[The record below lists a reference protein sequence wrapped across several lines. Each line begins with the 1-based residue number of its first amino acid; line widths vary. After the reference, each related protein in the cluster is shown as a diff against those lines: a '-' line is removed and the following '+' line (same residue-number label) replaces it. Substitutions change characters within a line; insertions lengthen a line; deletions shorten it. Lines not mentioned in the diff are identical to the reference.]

1 VGGEKEEHEV
11 KKADGMGVRM
21 LQPLDS
27 LERIILLRGK
37 EKQVTRT
44 KSVDIALAMLITMVL
59 TSTALAQ
66 TPKNEKHWVSA
77 WSSAVHAPLSFV
89 PGQAISGL
97 ENRTL
102 RMIVRPTIA
111 GERVRIRFSNACGNQ
126 PLLIGAAHIALA
138 SKDGKIIVASDRAL
152 TFSGKGSTRIPPGA
166 PMLSDPVDLT
176 FPAFAEIAVSIFL
189 AGKVD
194 TTTFHLAGQKPTY
207 LSEPGDFTAT
217 AEIPNA
223 TTKPSWFFLSGL
235 EVFAP
240 SQTMT
245 ILALGDSITDG
256 VGAKQGDYND
266 WPDLLANR
274 LAAQKGLPAMA
285 VVNTGIGGNRVLHDG
300 AGVSALAR
308 FDRDVLAQPGIANI
322 VLLEGI
328 NDIGWPRMKP
338 PSPRPGDP
346 AQGAASM
353 ESPFARELV
362 SAQDIVAGYQQII
375 DRAHQHGIKVFIATL
390 LPYEGADYYTEDGEA
405 IRAAVNQWIRTSGAS
420 DGYFDFDKAVRD
432 PSHPTRF
439 RDGYHS
445 GDNLHP
451 STIGYKAM
459 ADAVDLALLRGIKL
473 AKAVKTVKET
483 KK

>member
-1 VGGEKEEHEV
+1 
-11 KKADGMGVRM
+11 
-21 LQPLDS
+21 
-27 LERIILLRGK
+27 
-37 EKQVTRT
+37 VTRT
-44 KSVDIALAMLITMVL
+44 KSVNIALAMLITVFL

-77 WSSAVHAPLSFV
+77 WSSAVHAPLVFV

-102 RMIVRPTIA
+102 RMIVRPTIS
-111 GERVRIRFSNACGNQ
+111 GERARIRFSNECGNQ
-126 PLLIGAAHIALA
+126 PLPIGAAHVALV
-138 SKDGKIIVASDRAL
+138 SKDDKIIPESDRTL
-152 TFSGKGSTRIPPGA
+152 TFAGKGSISIPPGA
-166 PMLSDPVDLT
+166 PILSDPVDLK
-176 FPAFAEIAVSIFL
+176 FPAFSEIAVSIFL

-194 TTTFHLAGQKPTY
+194 NTTFHLVGQKPTY
-207 LSEPGDFTAT
+207 LSEPGDFTAS
-217 AEIPNA
+217 AEMPNA

-235 EVFAP
+235 EVIAP
-240 SQTMT
+240 SRTT
-245 ILALGDSITDG
+245 ATLALGDSITDG

-266 WPDLLANR
+266 WPNLLANR

-322 VLLEGI
+322 ILLEGI
-328 NDIGWPRMKP
+328 NDIGWPRMKA

-346 AQGAASM
+346 AQGSGSM
-353 ESPFARELV
+353 ESPFAKELV
-362 SAQDIVAGYQQII
+362 GAQDIIAGYQQII
-375 DRAHQHGIKVFIATL
+375 NRARQHGIRVFIATI

-405 IRAAVNQWIRTSGAS
+405 IRSSVNQWIRTSNAA

-432 PSHPTRF
+432 PSRPTRF
-439 RDGYHS
+439 RNGYHS

-451 STIGYKAM
+451 SAIGYKAM
-459 ADAVDLALLRGIKL
+459 ADVIDLAALRGIKP
-473 AKAVKTVKET
+473 AKEA

>member
-1 VGGEKEEHEV
+1 
-11 KKADGMGVRM
+11 MT
-21 LQPLDS
+21 
-27 LERIILLRGK
+27 RI
-37 EKQVTRT
+37 
-44 KSVDIALAMLITMVL
+44 KSVDIVPAILMAMFL
-59 TSTALAQ
+59 SSAAFAQ
-66 TPKNEKHWVSA
+66 TPKDEKHWVSA
-77 WSSAVHAPLSFV
+77 WSSAMHAPLSFV
-89 PGQAISGL
+89 LGQAISGL

-126 PLLIGAAHIALA
+126 PLPIGAAHVALV
-138 SKDGKIIVASDRAL
+138 SKDDKIIAASDRTL
-152 TFSGKGSTRIPPGA
+152 TFSGKGSASIPPGA
-166 PMLSDPVDLT
+166 PMLSDPVDLK
-176 FPAFAEIAVSIFL
+176 FSAFAEIAVSIFL
-189 AGKVD
+189 AGKVEN
-194 TTTFHLAGQKPTY
+194 TTFHLAGQKPTY
-207 LSEPGDFTAT
+207 LSEPGDFTAK

-223 TTKPSWFFLSGL
+223 TTKPSWFFLSDL
-235 EVFAP
+235 EFFAP
-240 SQTMT
+240 SRTT
-245 ILALGDSITDG
+245 ATLALGDSITDG

-285 VVNTGIGGNRVLHDG
+285 VVNTGIGGNRVLYDG

-322 VLLEGI
+322 ILLEGI

-338 PSPRPGDP
+338 PAPRSGGP

-353 ESPFARELV
+353 ESPFAKELV
-362 SAQDIVAGYQQII
+362 SAQDIIAGYRQII
-375 DRAHQHGIKVFIATL
+375 DRAHQHGIKVFIATI
-390 LPYEGADYYTEDGEA
+390 LPYEGADYFTEDGEV
-405 IRAAVNQWIRTSGAS
+405 IRAAVNQWIRTSSAA

-451 STIGYKAM
+451 STIGYKAI
-459 ADAVDLALLRGIKL
+459 ADAVDLAVLRGIKPV
-473 AKAVKTVKET
+473 KAVKTVKEA

>member
-1 VGGEKEEHEV
+1 
-11 KKADGMGVRM
+11 M
-21 LQPLDS
+21 
-27 LERIILLRGK
+27 
-37 EKQVTRT
+37 
-44 KSVDIALAMLITMVL
+44 ALAVLIAMVL

-66 TPKNEKHWVSA
+66 TPKNENHWVSA
-77 WSSAVHAPLSFV
+77 WSSAMHAPLAFV

-111 GERVRIRFSNACGNQ
+111 GERVRIRFSNECGNQ
-126 PLLIGAAHIALA
+126 SLPIGAAHIALA
-138 SKDGKIIVASDRAL
+138 AKDDKIIATSDRIL
-152 TFSGKGSTRIPPGA
+152 TFSGKGSTSIPPGA
-166 PMLSDPVDLT
+166 PMLSDPVDLK
-176 FPAFAEIAVSIFL
+176 FSAFAEIAVSIFL
-189 AGKVD
+189 PTNVGNV
-194 TTTFHLAGQKPTY
+194 TFHLAGQKPTY
-207 LSEPGDFTAT
+207 LSEPGDFTT
-217 AEIPNA
+217 KAEIPNA

-240 SQTMT
+240 SRITST
-245 ILALGDSITDG
+245 LALGDSITDG

-300 AGVSALAR
+300 AGISTLAR
-308 FDRDVLAQPGIANI
+308 LDRDVLAQPGIANI
-322 VLLEGI
+322 ILLEGI

-338 PSPRPGDP
+338 PAPRPGDP
-346 AQGAASM
+346 AQSAASM
-353 ESPFARELV
+353 ESPFAKELV
-362 SAQDIVAGYQQII
+362 SAQDIIAGYQQII
-375 DRAHQHGIKVFIATL
+375 DRARQHRIKVFIATL

-405 IRAAVNQWIRTSGAS
+405 IRAAVNQWIRTSSAA
-420 DGYFDFDKAVRD
+420 DGCFDFDKAVRD
-432 PSHPTRF
+432 PSRPKRF

-459 ADAVDLALLRGIKL
+459 ADAVDLAVLRGINPL
-473 AKAVKTVKET
+473 KAVKTVKEA

>member
-1 VGGEKEEHEV
+1 V
-11 KKADGMGVRM
+11 
-21 LQPLDS
+21 
-27 LERIILLRGK
+27 I
-37 EKQVTRT
+37 RT
-44 KSVDIALAMLITMVL
+44 KSVNMALALLIAMVI

-66 TPKNEKHWVSA
+66 TPENEKHWVSA
-77 WSSAVHAPLSFV
+77 WSSAMHAPLAFV

-111 GERVRIRFSNACGNQ
+111 GERVRIRFSNACGDQ
-126 PLLIGAAHIALA
+126 PLSIGAAHIALA
-138 SKDGKIIVASDRAL
+138 AENDKIIAASDRTL

-166 PMLSDPVDLT
+166 PMLSDPVDLK

-189 AGKVD
+189 PVNVD
-194 TTTFHLAGQKPTY
+194 NVTFHLAGQKPTY

-256 VGAKQGDYND
+256 VGANQGDYND

-300 AGVSALAR
+300 AGISALAR
-308 FDRDVLAQPGIANI
+308 FDRDVLAQPGIAGI
-322 VLLEGI
+322 ILLEGI
-328 NDIGWPRMKP
+328 NDIGWPHMKP

-346 AQGAASM
+346 APGAVSM
-353 ESPFARELV
+353 ESPFAKELV
-362 SAQDIVAGYQQII
+362 GAQDIIAGYQQII

-390 LPYEGADYYTEDGEA
+390 LPYEGADYYTKDGET
-405 IRAAVNQWIRTSGAS
+405 IRMAVNQWIRTSGAV

-432 PSHPTRF
+432 PGHPTRF

-451 STIGYKAM
+451 SAIGYKAM
-459 ADAVDLALLRGIKL
+459 ADAVDLAVLRGINPV
-473 AKAVKTVKET
+473 KAVKK
-483 KK
+483 

>member
-1 VGGEKEEHEV
+1 
-11 KKADGMGVRM
+11 
-21 LQPLDS
+21 
-27 LERIILLRGK
+27 
-37 EKQVTRT
+37 VTRM
-44 KSVDIALAMLITMVL
+44 KSVNIAFAMFIAMVI

-77 WSSAVHAPLSFV
+77 WSSAMHAPLSFV

-97 ENRTL
+97 GNRTL

-111 GERVRIRFSNACGNQ
+111 GERIRLRFSNECGNQ
-126 PLLIGAAHIALA
+126 PLLIGAAHVALV
-138 SKDGKIIVASDRAL
+138 SKDDKIIPESDRTL
-152 TFSGKGSTRIPPGA
+152 TFAGKGSSSIPPGA
-166 PMLSDPVDLT
+166 PMLSDPIDLN
-176 FPAFAEIAVSIFL
+176 FSAFAEIAVSIYL
-189 AGKVD
+189 TGKVD
-194 TTTFHLAGQKPTY
+194 NTTFHLAGQKPTY
-207 LSEPGDFTAT
+207 LSDPGDFTAT
-217 AEIPNA
+217 PEMSNA

-240 SQTMT
+240 SQTT
-245 ILALGDSITDG
+245 ATLALGDSITDG
-256 VGAKQGDYND
+256 VGAKQGDYQD

-274 LAAQKGLPAMA
+274 LAAQKGFPGMA
-285 VVNTGIGGNRVLHDG
+285 VVNTGIGGNRVLYDG

-322 VLLEGI
+322 ILLEGI
-328 NDIGWPRMKP
+328 NDIGWPHMKP
-338 PSPRPGDP
+338 PAPRPGAP
-346 AQGAASM
+346 AQAAAST
-353 ESPFARELV
+353 ESPFAKEFV
-362 SAQDIVAGYQQII
+362 SAQDIIAGYQQII

-405 IRAAVNQWIRTSGAS
+405 IRAAVNQWIRTGNAA

-451 STIGYKAM
+451 SAIGYKAM
-459 ADAVDLALLRGIKL
+459 VDAVDLAVLRGIKP
-473 AKAVKTVKET
+473 VKET

>member
-1 VGGEKEEHEV
+1 MVFT
-11 KKADGMGVRM
+11 
-21 LQPLDS
+21 
-27 LERIILLRGK
+27 ILVAIFL
-37 EKQVTRT
+37 
-44 KSVDIALAMLITMVL
+44 SSAA
-59 TSTALAQ
+59 SAQ
-66 TPKNEKHWVSA
+66 TPKDERHWVSA
-77 WSSAVHAPLSFV
+77 WSSAMHAPLAFV

-126 PLLIGAAHIALA
+126 PLPIGAAHIALA
-138 SKDGKIIVASDRAL
+138 SKDDKIIAASDQTL
-152 TFSGKGSTRIPPGA
+152 TFSGRGSTNIPPGA
-166 PMLSDPVDLT
+166 PMLSDPVDLK

-189 AGKVD
+189 AGKID

-207 LSEPGDFTAT
+207 ISELGDFTAT

-240 SQTMT
+240 SRAAAT
-245 ILALGDSITDG
+245 LALGDSITDG

-274 LAAQKGLPAMA
+274 LAAQKGLPPMA
-285 VVNTGIGGNRVLHDG
+285 VVNTGIGGNRILHDG
-300 AGVSALAR
+300 AGVNALAR

-322 VLLEGI
+322 ILLEGI

-346 AQGAASM
+346 ALGSKSM
-353 ESPFARELV
+353 ESPFAKELV
-362 SAQDIVAGYQQII
+362 SAQDIIAGYQQII
-375 DRAHQHGIKVFIATL
+375 DRASQHGIKIFIATL

-405 IRAAVNQWIRTSGAS
+405 IRAAVNQWIRTSGAA

-432 PSHPTRF
+432 PNHPTRF

-459 ADAVDLALLRGIKL
+459 ADAVDLAVLRGIKP
-473 AKAVKTVKET
+473 VKEA

>member
-1 VGGEKEEHEV
+1 MK
-11 KKADGMGVRM
+11 MP
-21 LQPLDS
+21 QPMDR
-27 LERIILLRGK
+27 LEQIVFLGSE

-44 KSVDIALAMLITMVL
+44 KSVDMALAVLIAIVL

-77 WSSAVHAPLSFV
+77 WSSAMHAPLAFV

-126 PLLIGAAHIALA
+126 PLPIGAAHIALA
-138 SKDGKIIVASDRAL
+138 SKDDKIIAASDRTL
-152 TFSGKGSTRIPPGA
+152 TFSGKGSIRIPPGA
-166 PMLSDPVDLT
+166 PMLSDPVDLK
-176 FPAFAEIAVSIFL
+176 FFAFAEVAVSIFL
-189 AGKVD
+189 AGTVD
-194 TTTFHLAGQKPTY
+194 TATFHLAGQKPTY

-235 EVFAP
+235 EVIAP
-240 SQTMT
+240 SQATAT
-245 ILALGDSITDG
+245 LALGDSITDG

-274 LAAQKGLPAMA
+274 LAAQKGLPETA

-300 AGVSALAR
+300 AGISALAR
-308 FDRDVLAQPGIANI
+308 FDRDVLAQPGLASII
-322 VLLEGI
+322 LLEGI

-338 PSPRPGDP
+338 PSPRPGDT

-353 ESPFARELV
+353 QSRFAKELV
-362 SAQDIVAGYQQII
+362 SAQNIIAGYQQII
-375 DRAHQHGIKVFIATL
+375 DRAHQHGIRVFLATI

-405 IRAAVNQWIRTSGAS
+405 IRTAVNQWIRTSSAA
-420 DGYFDFDKAVRD
+420 DGHFDFDKAVRD
-432 PSHPTRF
+432 PNHPTRF

-445 GDNLHP
+445 GDTLHP
-451 STIGYKAM
+451 SAIGYKAM
-459 ADAVDLALLRGIKL
+459 ADAVDLAVLRGIQPVE
-473 AKAVKTVKET
+473 AVKTVKET
-483 KK
+483 KR

>member
-1 VGGEKEEHEV
+1 
-11 KKADGMGVRM
+11 
-21 LQPLDS
+21 
-27 LERIILLRGK
+27 
-37 EKQVTRT
+37 VTRT
-44 KSVDIALAMLITMVL
+44 KSVNKTLAALIAMVL

-77 WSSAVHAPLSFV
+77 WSSAMHAPLAFI
-89 PGQAISGL
+89 PGQAVSGL

-126 PLLIGAAHIALA
+126 PLLIGAAHIALV
-138 SKDGKIIVASDRAL
+138 SKDDRIIPESDRTL
-152 TFSGKGSTRIPPGA
+152 TFSGKGSIRIPPGA

-176 FPAFAEIAVSIFL
+176 FSAFTEIAVSIFL
-189 AGKVD
+189 AGKVE
-194 TTTFHLAGQKPTY
+194 TATFHLTGQKPAY
-207 LSEPGDFTAT
+207 ISEPGDFTAM

-235 EVFAP
+235 EVLTP
-240 SQTMT
+240 IQTST

-256 VGAKQGDYND
+256 VGAKQGDYSD
-266 WPDLLANR
+266 WPNLLANR

-300 AGVSALAR
+300 AGISALAR
-308 FDRDVLAQPGIANI
+308 FDRDVLAQPGIAGI
-322 VLLEGI
+322 ILLEGI
-328 NDIGWPRMKP
+328 NDIGWPRMKL
-338 PSPRPGDP
+338 PSPRPGDA
-346 AQGAASM
+346 AQGSAPT
-353 ESPFARELV
+353 ESPFAKELV
-362 SAQDIVAGYQQII
+362 SAQDIIAGYQQII

-390 LPYEGADYYTEDGEA
+390 LPYEGADYFTEDGEA
-405 IRAAVNQWIRTSGAS
+405 IRAAVNQWIRTSGAAA
-420 DGYFDFDKAVRD
+420 GFFDFDKAVRD

-451 STIGYKAM
+451 SATGYKQM
-459 ADAVDLALLRGIKL
+459 ADAVDLAALRGTKPEKG
-473 AKAVKTVKET
+473 AKK
-483 KK
+483 

>member
-1 VGGEKEEHEV
+1 MP
-11 KKADGMGVRM
+11 AN
-21 LQPLDS
+21 
-27 LERIILLRGK
+27 
-37 EKQVTRT
+37 
-44 KSVDIALAMLITMVL
+44 VD
-59 TSTALAQ
+59 
-66 TPKNEKHWVSA
+66 
-77 WSSAVHAPLSFV
+77 
-89 PGQAISGL
+89 
-97 ENRTL
+97 
-102 RMIVRPTIA
+102 
-111 GERVRIRFSNACGNQ
+111 NA
-126 PLLIGAAHIALA
+126 
-138 SKDGKIIVASDRAL
+138 
-152 TFSGKGSTRIPPGA
+152 
-166 PMLSDPVDLT
+166 
-176 FPAFAEIAVSIFL
+176 
-189 AGKVD
+189 
-194 TTTFHLAGQKPTY
+194 TFHLAGQKPTY
-207 LSEPGDFTAT
+207 ISEPGDFTAT

-266 WPDLLANR
+266 WPNLLANR

-285 VVNTGIGGNRVLHDG
+285 VVNTGIGGNRVLYDG

-308 FDRDVLAQPGIANI
+308 FDRDVLAQPGIASI
-322 VLLEGI
+322 ILLEGI
-328 NDIGWPRMKP
+328 NDIGWPRMKL

-353 ESPFARELV
+353 ESPFAKELV
-362 SAQDIVAGYQQII
+362 SAQDIIAGYQQII

-405 IRAAVNQWIRTSGAS
+405 IRAAVNQWIRTSSAA

-451 STIGYKAM
+451 SAIGYKAM
-459 ADAVDLALLRGIKL
+459 ADAVDLAVLRGIKPTKE
-473 AKAVKTVKET
+473 AKK
-483 KK
+483 

>member
-1 VGGEKEEHEV
+1 LGGEKEEHEV
-11 KKADGMGVRM
+11 KKADGLGVRM
-21 LQPLDS
+21 PQPMDS
-27 LERIILLRGK
+27 KEQIILLRSK
-37 EKQVTRT
+37 EKKVTRT
-44 KSVDIALAMLITMVL
+44 KSVDRTLAVLIVMVL
-59 TSTALAQ
+59 VSTALAQ

-77 WSSAVHAPLSFV
+77 WSSAMHAHLAFM
-89 PGQAISGL
+89 PGPAVSGI

-138 SKDGKIIVASDRAL
+138 SKDGRIIATSDRAL
-152 TFSGKGSTRIPPGA
+152 TFSGKGSTSIPPGA
-166 PMLSDPVDLT
+166 PMLSDAVDLK
-176 FPAFAEIAVSIFL
+176 FAAFAEIAVSIYL
-189 AGKVD
+189 PANVGTV
-194 TTTFHLAGQKPTY
+194 TFHLVGQQPTY
-207 LSEPGDFTAT
+207 LSDPGDFTAT
-217 AEIPNA
+217 EQMPKA
-223 TTKPSWFFLSGL
+223 TTNPSWFFLSGL
-235 EVFAP
+235 EVYAP
-240 SQTMT
+240 SQTMA

-300 AGVSALAR
+300 AGISTLAR
-308 FDRDVLAQPGIANI
+308 FDRDVLAQPGIAGI
-322 VLLEGI
+322 ILLEGI

-338 PSPRPGDP
+338 PSPRPGDS

-353 ESPFARELV
+353 ESPFAKELV
-362 SAQDIVAGYQQII
+362 SAQDIIAGYQQII
-375 DRAHQHGIKVFIATL
+375 DRAHQHGIKVFIATM

-405 IRAAVNQWIRTSGAS
+405 IRSAVNQWIRTSGAA
-420 DGYFDFDKAVRD
+420 DAFFDFDKAVRD
-432 PSHPTRF
+432 PSHPKRF
-439 RDGYHS
+439 RDGFHS

-451 STIGYKAM
+451 SAIGYKAM
-459 ADAVDLALLRGIKL
+459 ADAVDLAVLRGIKL
-473 AKAVKTVKET
+473 AKAVLTVKEA

>member
-1 VGGEKEEHEV
+1 MGGKKEEHEV
-11 KKADGMGVRM
+11 KIADELGMRILHPM
-21 LQPLDS
+21 DS
-27 LERIILLRGK
+27 LEQIILLRNK
-37 EKQVTRT
+37 EKKVTRT
-44 KSVDIALAMLITMVL
+44 KFVNRTLALLITMVL
-59 TSTALAQ
+59 ASTALAQ
-66 TPKNEKHWVSA
+66 TPKNEKRWVSA
-77 WSSAVHAPLSFV
+77 WSSAMHTPLAFV

-111 GERVRIRFSNACGNQ
+111 GERIRIRFSNACGNQ
-126 PLLIGAAHIALA
+126 PLPIGAAHIALA
-138 SKDGKIIVASDRAL
+138 SKDDKIITTSDRTL
-152 TFSGKGSTRIPPGA
+152 TFSGQGSINIPPGA
-166 PMLSDPVDLT
+166 PMLSDPVDFE
-176 FPAFAEIAVSIFL
+176 FPAFTEIAVSIFL

-194 TTTFHLAGQKPTY
+194 NTTFHLSGQKPTY
-207 LSEPGDFTAT
+207 LSEPGNFTVT

-235 EVFAP
+235 EVFESSRITA
-240 SQTMT
+240 T
-245 ILALGDSITDG
+245 LALGDSITDG
-256 VGAKQGDYND
+256 VGANQGDYND
-266 WPDLLANR
+266 WPNLLANR

-300 AGVSALAR
+300 AGVNALAR

-322 VLLEGI
+322 ILLEGI

-338 PSPRPGDP
+338 PAPRPGGP

-353 ESPFARELV
+353 ESPFAKELV
-362 SAQDIVAGYQQII
+362 SAQDIIAGYQQII
-375 DRAHQHGIKVFIATL
+375 DRARQHGIRVFIATL

-405 IRAAVNQWIRTSGAS
+405 IRVTVNQWIRTSGAS
-420 DGYFDFDKAVRD
+420 DGCFDFDKAVRD

-451 STIGYKAM
+451 SAIGYKAM
-459 ADAVDLALLRGIKL
+459 ADAVDLAVLRGIK
-473 AKAVKTVKET
+473 TVKEA

>member
-1 VGGEKEEHEV
+1 MTK
-11 KKADGMGVRM
+11 
-21 LQPLDS
+21 
-27 LERIILLRGK
+27 I
-37 EKQVTRT
+37 
-44 KSVDIALAMLITMVL
+44 KSVNMVL
-59 TSTALAQ
+59 AIFMPMFLFSAALAQ
-66 TPKNEKHWVSA
+66 TPKGENRWVSA
-77 WSSAVHAPLSFV
+77 WSSAMHAPPVFAPS
-89 PGQAISGL
+89 QSASGL

-102 RMIVRPTIA
+102 RMIVRPTIV
-111 GERVRIRFSNACGNQ
+111 GERVRIRFSNECGSQ
-126 PLLIGAAHIALA
+126 PLPIGAAHIALV
-138 SKDGKIIVASDRAL
+138 SKDDKIIPESDRTL
-152 TFSGKGSTRIPPGA
+152 TFSGKGSTSIPPGA
-166 PMLSDPVDLT
+166 PMLSDPVDLK
-176 FPAFAEIAVSIFL
+176 FSAFAEIAVSIFL
-189 AGKVD
+189 PGKVD
-194 TTTFHLAGQKPTY
+194 NTTFHLVGQHPTY
-207 LSEPGDFTAT
+207 ISEPGDFTAM

-245 ILALGDSITDG
+245 IMALGDSITDG

-274 LAAQKGLPAMA
+274 LAAQKGLPEMA
-285 VVNTGIGGNRVLHDG
+285 VVNTGIGGNRVLYDG
-300 AGVSALAR
+300 AGISALAR
-308 FDRDVLAQPGIANI
+308 FDRDVLAQPGIAGI
-322 VLLEGI
+322 ILLEGI
-328 NDIGWPRMKP
+328 NDIGWPHMKP

-346 AQGAASM
+346 AQGATSM

-362 SAQDIVAGYQQII
+362 SAQDIIAGYQQII
-375 DRAHQHGIKVFIATL
+375 DRARQHGIKVFIATI

-405 IRAAVNQWIRTSGAS
+405 IRSAVNQWIRTSGVS
-420 DGYFDFDKAVRD
+420 DGCFDFDKAVRD

-459 ADAVDLALLRGIKL
+459 ADAIDLAVLRGIKPV
-473 AKAVKTVKET
+473 KAAKTVKEA